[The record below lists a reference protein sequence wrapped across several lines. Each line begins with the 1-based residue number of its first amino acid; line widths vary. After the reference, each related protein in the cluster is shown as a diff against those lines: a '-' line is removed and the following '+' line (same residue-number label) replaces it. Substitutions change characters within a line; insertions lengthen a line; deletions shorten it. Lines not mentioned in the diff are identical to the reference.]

1 MTTINFPI
9 SPTINDIYTLGE
21 TSWIWDGNSWNSISA
36 TSLIFTGA
44 QGAQGP
50 AGAGEGQGAQGIQGL
65 LGPQGFEGIQGPSG
79 STLGGGFTQ
88 YISPTNG
95 WTRLPNG
102 LYLLWGNSTINA
114 NSYKTINFLVTMI
127 SFSRI
132 VVSGGDPSGGGGQE
146 ENNPYVTACTTTG
159 FTVWNTRNAT
169 MTFFWNGVGY

>member
-1 MTTINFPI
+1 MSTINFP
-9 SPTINDIYTLGE
+9 PTPTVDQVYTLGE

-36 TSLIFTGA
+36 TSLVFTGA

-65 LGPQGFEGIQGPSG
+65 FGPQGITGTQGLSG
-79 STLGGGFTQ
+79 SSAGFTEL
-88 YISPTNG
+88 ISASNG
-95 WTRLPNG
+95 WTRFPNG
-102 LYLLWGNSTINA
+102 LYLLWGNSTING
-114 NSYKTINFLVTMI
+114 NSFKTINFPTPMT
-127 SFSRI
+127 SFSR
-132 VVSGGDPSGGGGQE
+132 VVISGGDPAGGGGQE